1 MQPALDLRDVG
12 AVEVSAVS
20 QFLLAEF
27 ALVPEAPDIPRHKLT
42 NRTGSIAL
50 HKARPDCLDAF
61 MTTAFMLQ
69 LGSYNHDGYNA
80 RNSR

>member
-27 ALVPEAPDIPRHKLT
+27 ALVPEEQDWVDRASQGATRLP
-42 NRTGSIAL
+42 
-50 HKARPDCLDAF
+50 
-61 MTTAFMLQ
+61 
-69 LGSYNHDGYNA
+69 
-80 RNSR
+80 